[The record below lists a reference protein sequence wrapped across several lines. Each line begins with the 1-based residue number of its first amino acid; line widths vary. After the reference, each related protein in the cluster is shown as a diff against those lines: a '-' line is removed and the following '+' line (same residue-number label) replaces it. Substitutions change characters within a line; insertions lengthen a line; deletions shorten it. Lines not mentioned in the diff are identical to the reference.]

1 MAPVPSQENAGLLDR
16 CTIEISPNTAVIPIG
31 ERTLYLVG
39 TAHVSRDSVDEVRHV
54 IETVRP
60 DAVCVE
66 LCPTR
71 YEALTDA
78 DRWKKLDVFQVIRGG
93 KTLML
98 LANLAVGAY
107 QRRIGAQLGVTPGAE
122 LIAGVEMAE
131 EMGATLHLVDRDI
144 RTTLRRTWANVGFW
158 RKATLVSAVIGST
171 VGGEEIDEA
180 TIEEMKESG
189 NLEDMLQEFTAALP
203 EVKEP
208 LIDERDL
215 YMISRIREVT
225 GDRIVAVVGAAH
237 VPGMTANLNTDV
249 DRESLEVSP
258 ARAPWVNALKWLI
271 PLVVLAAFWVGYQR
285 HAGEGLEEMLKAW
298 ILPNSVMAG
307 LLTACAGAKIL
318 SILAAII
325 SSPIT
330 SLNPLLGAGMVVG
343 LLEAWLRRPTVEDA
357 ERINEDVQSLKG
369 MYRNPFTR
377 VLLVAVFST
386 LGSAMGAWIGIGWLL
401 TLLGA

>member
-1 MAPVPSQENAGLLDR
+1 M
-16 CTIEISPNTAVIPIG
+16 IPLG
-31 ERTLYLVG
+31 DRTLYLVG
-39 TAHVSRDSVDEVRHV
+39 TAHVSRESVDEVRHV
-54 IETVRP
+54 IETVQP

-66 LCPTR
+66 LCQTR
-71 YEALTDA
+71 HEALTDA
-78 DRWKKLDVFQVIRGG
+78 DRWKKLDIFQVIRSG

-131 EMGATLHLVDRDI
+131 QTGASLHLVDRDI
-144 RTTLRRTWANVGFW
+144 RTTLRRTWSNVSFF
-158 RKATLVSAVIGST
+158 RKASLVSAVIGST
-171 VGGEEIDEA
+171 LGGEEIDEQ
-180 TIEEMKESG
+180 TIEEMKESE
-189 NLEDMLQEFTAALP
+189 NLQDMLEEFTEALP

-208 LIDERDL
+208 LIDERDR
-215 YMISRIREVT
+215 YMISLIREVP
-225 GDRIVAVVGAAH
+225 GEKVVAVVGAAH
-237 VPGMTANLNTDV
+237 VPGMTANLETTV
-249 DRESLEVSP
+249 DREELEVNP
-258 ARAPWVNALKWLI
+258 PRPGWVNALKWVI

-285 HAGEGLEEMLKAW
+285 HAGEGLEQMLRAW

-307 LLTACAGAKIL
+307 LLTACAGAKLL
-318 SILAAII
+318 SIIAAII

-357 ERINEDVQSLKG
+357 EQINEDVQSLKG
-369 MYRNPFTR
+369 MYKNPFTR
-377 VLLVAVFST
+377 VLLVAVFAT

-401 TLLGA
+401 ALMGA